1 MLEDQQRQ
9 QRWQPQPGQG
19 QQAPYQ
25 PRIRGRQQQQQQA
38 GADPQNGQQDTM
50 GDIQE
55 QFAKIADSALLS
67 SPLETVLK
75 MLRSGEEDIQ
85 LYIQQGQSQGTRI

>member
-9 QRWQPQPGQG
+9 QQWQPQPGQG

-25 PRIRGRQQQQQQA
+25 PRVRGRQQQQQQA

-55 QFAKIADSALLS
+55 QFAKIADSVLLSS

-75 MLRSGEEDIQ
+75 MLHSGEKDIQ
-85 LYIQQGQSQGTRI
+85 LDIQ